1 MFWVIDK
8 KGAKFVFNKIDDMFD
23 FIAVCGANNI
33 VEGWAG
39 VA

>member
-8 KGAKFVFNKIDDMFD
+8 KGAKFVFNRIDDLFD
-23 FIAVCGANNI
+23 FIVVCGEKNI

-39 VA
+39 L

>member
-8 KGAKFVFNKIDDMFD
+8 KGAKFVFSKIDDLFD

-33 VEGWAG
+33 AEGWAG
-39 VA
+39 V